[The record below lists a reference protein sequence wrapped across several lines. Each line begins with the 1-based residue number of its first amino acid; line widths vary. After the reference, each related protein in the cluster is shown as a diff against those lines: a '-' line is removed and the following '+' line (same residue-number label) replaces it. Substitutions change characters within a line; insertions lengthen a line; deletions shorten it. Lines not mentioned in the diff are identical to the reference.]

1 MKRYK
6 IAKSHLKKNDD
17 NVFVSSINKGRKNI
31 MMNTILTGSAGAGGI
46 ELIGNIPV
54 TDNHQQIGQLVLQ
67 ILVAIITII
76 KLVKDKKNKND

>member
-46 ELIGNIPV
+46 ELIGSIPA